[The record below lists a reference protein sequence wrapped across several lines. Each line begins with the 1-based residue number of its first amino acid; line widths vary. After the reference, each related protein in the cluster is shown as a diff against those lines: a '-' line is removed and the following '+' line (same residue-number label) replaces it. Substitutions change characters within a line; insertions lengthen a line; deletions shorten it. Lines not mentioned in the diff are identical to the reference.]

1 MAVRSISAS
10 ISACAARTAP
20 RTISS
25 VTGSQAVGA
34 FLSVA
39 SGMLL
44 VLAARF
50 CRRRRKAFVP
60 HRLEIPAEAN
70 IVRPVVA
77 SLHRP
82 AKGVGLSRPAL
93 LGLFEVDLD
102 DGLVLAVL
110 RFVEGDRGLGA
121 IGPG

>member
-39 SGMLL
+39 SGI
-44 VLAARF
+44 
-50 CRRRRKAFVP
+50 RRSY
-60 HRLEIPAEAN
+60 
-70 IVRPVVA
+70 A
-77 SLHRP
+77 S
-82 AKGVGLSRPAL
+82 SRWQAT
-93 LGLFEVDLD
+93 
-102 DGLVLAVL
+102 
-110 RFVEGDRGLGA
+110 R
-121 IGPG
+121 